1 MDQYHFLI
9 DDFQL
14 YDLSNFDW
22 YYKEEFDWKDFIFS
36 KNKRTVF
43 FGNKKDNPDFK
54 VILKKIK
61 INHDNNKKNYEH
73 ILKEIYFLVCCKNNS
88 NFAQIVDIFWS
99 DDEKYIFLI
108 FKYEGVSLKDLID
121 YKEFDYTKI
130 NGFIKYV
137 IFQIIVGLNMLH
149 KAKLIHNDIKP
160 SNILITSVGK
170 TKICDLGSLDKSG
183 NTRFSTICY
192 SSPDALL
199 QKKTS
204 EKDDMWS
211 VGVIMLELYK
221 KLERIFNYKNIYSPF
236 KSDKI
241 NQLDAILLQYKIFI
255 NNQEININNDN
266 IIFIEEIIKN
276 NECRNYNF
284 DLNLNLDGIEPDA
297 IELIKHLLEI
307 DPDKRFNAEQALNSN
322 YLSEYKNEIQKIQNT
337 NKIHYKENDYKLFLE
352 KVNNKETFFKN
363 IKSIKQKFLGQVLFE

>member
-1 MDQYHFLI
+1 MDQYQFII

-43 FGNKKDNPDFK
+43 FGNKKGDPDFK

>member
-1 MDQYHFLI
+1 MDQYQFII

-43 FGNKKDNPDFK
+43 FGNKKGDPDFK

-363 IKSIKQKFLGQVLFE
+363 IKSIKQKFLGQELFE

>member
-1 MDQYHFLI
+1 MDQYQFLI
-9 DDFQL
+9 NDFQL

-22 YYKEEFDWKDFIFS
+22 YYKDEFDWNDFIYS

-61 INHDNNKKNYEH
+61 INHNSKKSYEQ

-99 DDEKYIFLI
+99 DDENYIFLI
-108 FKYEGVSLKDLID
+108 FKYEGVSLKDLMD

-183 NTRFSTICY
+183 NTRFSTIYY

-211 VGVIMLELYK
+211 VGVIMIELYK
-221 KLERIFNYKNIYSPF
+221 RFEGIFNFNSINSPF
-236 KSDKI
+236 KSNKI
-241 NQLDAILLQYKIFI
+241 RQLDAILSNYKIFI
-255 NNQEININNDN
+255 NNQEFNINNNN
-266 IIFIEEIIKN
+266 INFIEEIIKN
-276 NECRNYNF
+276 KEFKKYNF
-284 DLNLNLDGIEPDA
+284 DAKLNLDDIGKNDPGA
-297 IELIKHLLEI
+297 IELIKKLLEI
-307 DPDKRFNAEQALNSN
+307 DPDKRFNAKQALDSS
-322 YLSEYKNEIQKIQNT
+322 YLSDYKKEIQNT
-337 NKIHYKENDYKLFLE
+337 RIVYKEKDYELLLE
-352 KVNNKETFFKN
+352 NVNNRETFFKN

>member
-1 MDQYHFLI
+1 MDQYQFII

-43 FGNKKDNPDFK
+43 FGNKKGDPDFK

-149 KAKLIHNDIKP
+149 KTKLIHNDIKP

-183 NTRFSTICY
+183 NTRFSTIYY

-221 KLERIFNYKNIYSPF
+221 RFEGIFNFNSIYSPS
-236 KSDKI
+236 KPNKI
-241 NQLDAILLQYKIFI
+241 RQLDAILLQYKIFI

-266 IIFIEEIIKN
+266 INFIEEIIKN

-337 NKIHYKENDYKLFLE
+337 NKIDYKENDYQLYLE
-352 KVNNKETFFKN
+352 NVDNKETFFKN
-363 IKSIKQKFLGQVLFE
+363 IKKIKQKFLGQVLFE

>member
-61 INHDNNKKNYEH
+61 INHNNKKSYEH

-99 DDEKYIFLI
+99 DDENYIFLI
-108 FKYEGVSLKDLID
+108 FKYEGVSLKDLMD

-149 KAKLIHNDIKP
+149 KTKLIHNDIKP

-183 NTRFSTICY
+183 NTRFSTIYY

-211 VGVIMLELYK
+211 VGVIMIELYK
-221 KLERIFNYKNIYSPF
+221 RFEGIFNFNSINSP
-236 KSDKI
+236 KSNKI
-241 NQLDAILLQYKIFI
+241 RQLDAILSNYKIFI
-255 NNQEININNDN
+255 NNQENNNIN
-266 IIFIEEIIKN
+266 FIEEIIEKK
-276 NECRNYNF
+276 EFKKYNF
-284 DLNLNLDGIEPDA
+284 DAKLNLDGIGINDPGA
-297 IELIKHLLEI
+297 IELIKKLLEI
-307 DPDKRFNAEQALNSN
+307 DPDKRFNAKQALDSS
-322 YLSEYKNEIQKIQNT
+322 YFSDYKKEIQEIQNT
-337 NKIHYKENDYKLFLE
+337 RIVYKEEDYELLLKN
-352 KVNNKETFFKN
+352 VNNRETFFKN